1 MLFLAEI
8 QEVAPKIVVDSYLR
22 EKENLPREGPTME
35 KILRIGKGVKVR
47 SARVDEICDLTLEAK
62 KIEGQKAAKVA

>member
-47 SARVDEICDLTLEAK
+47 SARVDEICGSNVRSK
-62 KIEGQKAAKVA
+62 RN